1 MLVNEVPKIKQN
13 VSKLQGEAKDT
24 SYKKDIE
31 SLKKEVSGMKD
42 LLKKQPASFADA
54 VKGLE
59 KEAQTLKRSIK
70 QLEDRVEE
78 KPKLDECYVEPAI
91 HELAEREKRAYNI
104 LVFGIQERS
113 ESDRNER
120 ISQEKE
126 CIENV
131 LKEVDKDVK
140 VNDLKLMRLGKYDP
154 QKVRPIKVIFPTKEE
169 APKILK
175 QKNKLSKDNKVYI
188 KSDQTTEPR
197 KYLKSVIQELED
209 RKVKGE
215 INLKIKYIL
224 GTPKIVKI
232 PSSTSTSKN

>member
-1 MLVNEVPKIKQN
+1 MPN
-13 VSKLQGEAKDT
+13 V
-24 SYKKDIE
+24 I
-31 SLKKEVSGMKD
+31 
-42 LLKKQPASFADA
+42 LLRNKC
-54 VKGLE
+54 
-59 KEAQTLKRSIK
+59 SI
-70 QLEDRVEE
+70 
-78 KPKLDECYVEPAI
+78 P
-91 HELAEREKRAYNI
+91 
-104 LVFGIQERS
+104 
-113 ESDRNER
+113 NER

-169 APKILK
+169 ALKILK
-175 QKNKLSKDNKVYI
+175 QKNKLSKDNEVYI
-188 KSDQTTEPR
+188 KSDQTTEQR